1 MPGVISVVSW
11 NGPLRGEVRAAAQ
24 SVHRGFS
31 ASPACTSGVY
41 ESDAAYIGAA
51 DFDGAG
57 IFALDGNVT
66 AIHGQIV
73 EPGLTVGFSGREGLR
88 RIAQRAADGGA
99 ESLRGMNGHYAAI
112 HWDEA
117 AGTLHAIADRLSGVN
132 LYIWERPGYVVLTSR
147 LSSLT
152 AFPDFTRVVD
162 RLGAADLMTL
172 GCCIAGRT
180 ILAGVETLP
189 WATHIAWRGG
199 VQRRARY
206 WDVHFE
212 NPGPSKSVDA
222 YADDLAELVRAQIQL
237 RSGLRIVLPLSGGYD
252 SRILAAAC
260 AEVMPS
266 EALSSYTLG
275 DRFSHDGRYAPAIAR
290 ALGIAHE
297 TIPIPASYY
306 SEYGDDGA
314 ERVDG
319 MVIGHTCWRMAA
331 DAFLEGHRGSVVMN
345 GWAGDQFRVSPLV
358 ARMNERPDV
367 AKQFDLYYDA
377 STAWRIMNEP
387 ELARLFR
394 PEVYSDIAGVARE
407 TLASAYREAPADNPA
422 QRLDFV
428 QWTLV
433 SPRRYQ
439 RMNRDYTEPYCR
451 VHQPFRENA
460 IAEFLRT
467 LPPEVRTEGA
477 IMSRMM
483 ARHWPR
489 VARIPSSHRGLPI
502 AAPWAARQVHRAAG
516 WWRYKALPRVT
527 AGKVR
532 YPNPGTYVHYLDWLR
547 GANRRSIESIFAD
560 EAYLED
566 LFDMDYVRRMAAE
579 VLDGHSNDYGKVYN
593 LASFAL
599 YRKRLDRVPAP
610 V

>member
-1 MPGVISVVSW
+1 MPGVIAVVSW
-11 NGPLRGEVRAAAQ
+11 NGPLKDEVRAAAQ
-24 SVHRGFS
+24 SVHREAA
-31 ASPACTSGVY
+31 ASPGGAAEAY
-41 ESDAAYIGAA
+41 ESDAVFIGAA
-51 DFDGAG
+51 RFDGAG
-57 IFALDGNVT
+57 LVVLDGKVT
-66 AIHGQIV
+66 AIHGEIV
-73 EPGLTVGFSGREGLR
+73 EPGLTVGLSGAEGLR
-88 RIAQRAADGGA
+88 RIAQRAAESGA
-99 ESLRGMNGHYAAI
+99 EGLRGLNGHYAAI

-117 AGTLHAIADRLSGVN
+117 AGTLHAVADRLAGMS
-132 LYIWERPGYVVLTSR
+132 LYLWERPGYAVLTSR
-147 LSSLT
+147 LSALT
-152 AFPDFTRVVD
+152 AFPEFTGPVD
-162 RLGAADLMTL
+162 RQGAADLMTL

-180 ILAGVETLP
+180 LLTGVETLP
-189 WATHIAWRGG
+189 WAMHIEWRDG
-199 VQRRARY
+199 VGRRTRY
-206 WDVHFE
+206 WDLHFE
-212 NPGPSKSVDA
+212 NAGPAKSVDA
-222 YADDLAELVRAQIQL
+222 YADDLAELVRAQIRL
-237 RSGLRIVLPLSGGYD
+237 RAGLRIVLPLSGGYD

-266 EALSSYTLG
+266 EDLAAYTLG
-275 DRFSHDGRYAPAIAR
+275 DRFSHDGRYAPAIAK

-297 TIPIPASYY
+297 TMPIPEVYFRDF
-306 SEYGDDGA
+306 GDQGA

-331 DAFLEGHRGSVVMN
+331 DGFLQRHRDWVVLN
-345 GWAGDQFRVSPLV
+345 GWAGDQFRLSPLV
-358 ARMNERPDV
+358 APMAERSGLTD
-367 AKQFDLYYDA
+367 QFDFFYDK
-377 STAWRIMNEP
+377 STAWRIMNEA

-394 PEVYSDIAGVARE
+394 PEVYADIAGAARE
-407 TLASAYREAPADNPA
+407 TLAKAYREAPADNPA

-439 RMNRDYTEPYCR
+439 RMNRDYTEAYCR
-451 VHQPFRENA
+451 VHQPFREKA

-467 LPPEVRTEGA
+467 LPPEVRTNGA
-477 IMSRMM
+477 IMSRMV

-489 VARIPSSHRGLPI
+489 VARIPSSHGGLPI
-502 AAPWAARQVHRAAG
+502 AASWSARQIHRTIG

-527 AGKVR
+527 AGRVR

-547 GANRRSIESIFAD
+547 GANRGFVEAILAD

-566 LFDMDYVRRMAAE
+566 LFDMDYVRRMTAD
-579 VLDGHSNDYGKVYN
+579 VLDGRSPDYGKVYN